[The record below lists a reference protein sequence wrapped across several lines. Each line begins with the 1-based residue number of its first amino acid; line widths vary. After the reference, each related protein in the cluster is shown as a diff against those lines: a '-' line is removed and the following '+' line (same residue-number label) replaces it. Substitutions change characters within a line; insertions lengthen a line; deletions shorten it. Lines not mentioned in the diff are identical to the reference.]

1 MDILNYWEGWMV
13 VVMELCLG
21 GTLIYDV
28 VENTRKGL
36 SERRSKKI
44 FRQIAEAVNYLHG
57 NNICHRDLNGAN
69 ILMKH
74 KGKDEIRIVDFGS
87 ARILKSKQEKL
98 TTFSGAEVIRAPEI
112 TKKNKPYDPT
122 KCDSWSMGCIL
133 YKMMTNSWPNPAVIN
148 KGITFPARISEDAK
162 TLLSHLLD
170 VNPKK
175 RWTTEQMLACDWLKK
190 DEDDVEGDKDKEKEK
205 EKVKGNEKEKV
216 KGRKSAKRAK
226 THREHEPP
234 QTDKEEPAPSW
245 CSIS

>member
-1 MDILNYWEGWMV
+1 VKILNYWEGWMV
-13 VVMELCLG
+13 VVMELCQG

-28 VENTRKGL
+28 VERTRKGL

-44 FRQIAEAVNYLHG
+44 FRQIAEAVNYLHS

-112 TKKNKPYDPT
+112 TKKNKPYEAT
-122 KCDSWSMGCIL
+122 KSDSWSMGCIL
-133 YKMMTNSWPNPAVIN
+133 YKMLTNSWPNPAIIT
-148 KGITFPARISEDAK
+148 KGITFPARISEDAR
-162 TLLSHLLD
+162 TLLTHLLD

-175 RWTTEQMLACDWLKK
+175 RWTTEQILACDWVKNI
-190 DEDDVEGDKDKEKEK
+190 EGESEGGEKGERGEKSEKGEKEK
-205 EKVKGNEKEKV
+205 AK
-216 KGRKSAKRAK
+216 KSAKKPRTQHKA
-226 THREHEPP
+226 EP
-234 QTDKEEPAPSW
+234 KVESASW
-245 CSIS
+245 CAIS